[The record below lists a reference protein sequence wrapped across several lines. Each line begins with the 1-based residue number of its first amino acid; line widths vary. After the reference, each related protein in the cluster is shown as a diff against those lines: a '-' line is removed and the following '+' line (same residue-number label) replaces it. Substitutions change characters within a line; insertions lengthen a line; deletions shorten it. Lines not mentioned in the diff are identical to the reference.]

1 MQSKLFCFEK
11 EKPLFFAQSAYNK
24 RMSFAILI
32 QIFFLGLGLSADAFS
47 VALTDGL
54 VYQDINKK
62 KSFFT
67 AFVFG
72 FMQALM
78 PLIGFW
84 LVELV
89 EVIVGEAAGAEAGI
103 LAGKIVVWIAF
114 FLLLF
119 IGGKM
124 LIESILGLTKTQEEK
139 TQRLISIKEVLFYGF
154 ATAVDALA
162 AGVALHADLSTSI
175 TVWLHVSI
183 ILLLTFSLSLLGL
196 LLGKQVVKL
205 LKGRYEISGIIGGII
220 LILLA
225 VWVLVSHY
233 VGL

>member
-1 MQSKLFCFEK
+1 MTFE
-11 EKPLFFAQSAYNK
+11 
-24 RMSFAILI
+24 ILI
-32 QIFFLGLGLSADAFS
+32 QIFFLGVGLSMDAFS

-54 VYQDINKK
+54 TYSDINKK
-62 KSFFT
+62 KSFFI
-67 AFVFG
+67 AGVFG

-89 EVIVGEAAGAEAGI
+89 ERIAGDVAGEEAGI
-103 LAGKIVVWIAF
+103 VAAKVVVWLAF
-114 FLLLF
+114 GLLLF

-124 LIESILGLTKTQEEK
+124 LIESIIEMRKPKEEK
-139 TQRLISIKEVLFYGF
+139 EPKKFSYKEVIFYGF

-162 AGVALHADLSTSI
+162 AGVTMHAGLSTNV

-183 ILLLTFSLSLLGL
+183 ILMLTFSISLVGL
-196 LLGKQVVKL
+196 FLGKQIMKI

-225 VWVLVSHY
+225 VWVIVSHY
-233 VGL
+233 TGL